1 MNTNRRFIVSVALAM
16 IVFGTVTAC
25 GGTEPGAT
33 THGNGRTTAVEHSV
47 HQHRHPVCSRC
58 E

>member
-25 GGTEPGAT
+25 GVTEPGAT
-33 THGNGRTTAVEHSV
+33 TQRNDRTTATEHSV
-47 HQHRHPVCSRC
+47 HQYRHPVCSRC